1 MVRVQFKSLNA
12 FYVLEAAK
20 IPLEQQCVY
29 ITKPGLAC
37 CAYSVNTITWIL
49 PCGSLILN
57 LLCKQKSYETTQLLQ
72 TPAPQ
77 KASLTIYM
85 YICPCVCIARRCC
98 SDKKATKIFM
108 RPKRIS
114 QELHLAWKSLGQK
127 DEDLGGLRSKIRTGV
142 ETTVRQTTPGLH
154 QGLFCRDKLPTAV
167 RQAMKGAGDG
177 RQGGAICAG
186 HNLQSPSPGHGAAL
200 PCPRC
205 CRLTTTQAR
214 PTQPTAGISE
224 EQIRACRERGEGTVV
239 SAPAMSC
246 QGLGWRAPV
255 YRAAPRSTTAPGC
268 QRQPECP
275 FAKATLVKGYPS
287 PQAMCCSA
295 CPQLKSSSEATFPPG
310 HYTPVEWFS
319 SPATT

>member
-20 IPLEQQCVY
+20 IPLQQQCVY

-72 TPAPQ
+72 TPAPK
-77 KASLTIYM
+77 KASLTIYT
-85 YICPCVCIARRCC
+85 YKCPCVCVARRCC

-114 QELHLAWKSLGQK
+114 QELYLAWKSLGQK
-127 DEDLGGLRSKIRTGV
+127 DGDLGVLRSKIWTGV
-142 ETTVRQTTPGLH
+142 ETTVRQTTPGSR
-154 QGLFCRDKLPTAV
+154 QGLFCRVKLPTAV

-205 CRLTTTQAR
+205 CRLATMQAR
-214 PTQPTAGISE
+214 PTQPSQAFLKNRSVLAGNLGKE
-224 EQIRACRERGEGTVV
+224 PLFLLLQRVAKV
-239 SAPAMSC
+239 SAGGPLRTELPHA
-246 QGLGWRAPV
+246 
-255 YRAAPRSTTAPGC
+255 
-268 QRQPECP
+268 
-275 FAKATLVKGYPS
+275 
-287 PQAMCCSA
+287 
-295 CPQLKSSSEATFPPG
+295 
-310 HYTPVEWFS
+310 
-319 SPATT
+319 